1 MPNWIGNLKHLRYID
16 LSYGGVEKLPE
27 TICTLHN
34 LQTLLLSNCYALAQ
48 FPINLARLINL
59 HHLDVRSTKVK
70 EMPPHMDMLK
80 DLHTLSD
87 FVVGKQTASDI
98 KELKELQIAGT
109 LSISGLHNIVNSVDA
124 FEANMRDKHLNELAL
139 TWGSDTDDLQKDI
152 EAIYI
157 SSILYF
163 KDMLG
168 WQEWSHFGNS
178 QEDGAFPHLCQ
189 LYLEN
194 CPKLTEKLPDYLPS
208 LATLEVRRREQL
220 LGSLPNSQ
228 VILET
233 PSNDGLAYAL
243 SVLKIKYCR
252 KLSQLNNCYSCDSTK
267 SIPLDYFP
275 RVKELKLYDCLNLES
290 LTYSLVSDSP
300 TFLFLGILKIHKS
313 LPEHMCTRLS
323 SLRAVTL
330 NYYPELESFP
340 EGGLPPNLDML
351 RIFGCKKLIANR
363 MHWGLDRLI
372 SLICFGISFEECE
385 DVVPFPEDSLLPTV
399 LTTLYINNSPN
410 LEILDS

>member
-152 EAIYI
+152 EVL
-157 SSILYF
+157 SF
-163 KDMLG
+163 
-168 WQEWSHFGNS
+168 
-178 QEDGAFPHLCQ
+178 
-189 LYLEN
+189 
-194 CPKLTEKLPDYLPS
+194 
-208 LATLEVRRREQL
+208 
-220 LGSLPNSQ
+220 
-228 VILET
+228 VIK
-233 PSNDGLAYAL
+233 S
-243 SVLKIKYCR
+243 
-252 KLSQLNNCYSCDSTK
+252 SCDSTK

-290 LTYSLVSDSP
+290 LTYSHVSDSP
-300 TFLFLGILKIHKS
+300 TFLFLGILKIHKCPNFVSFPKGGLYAPNLIELIIYECNKLRS

>member
-1 MPNWIGNLKHLRYID
+1 
-16 LSYGGVEKLPE
+16 
-27 TICTLHN
+27 
-34 LQTLLLSNCYALAQ
+34 
-48 FPINLARLINL
+48 
-59 HHLDVRSTKVK
+59 
-70 EMPPHMDMLK
+70 MPPHMDMLK

-152 EAIYI
+152 EVL
-157 SSILYF
+157 SF
-163 KDMLG
+163 M
-168 WQEWSHFGNS
+168 
-178 QEDGAFPHLCQ
+178 
-189 LYLEN
+189 
-194 CPKLTEKLPDYLPS
+194 LTEKLPDYLPS

-243 SVLKIKYCR
+243 SVLKRKYCR
-252 KLSQLNNCYSCDSTK
+252 KLSQLNNCYAFLGTLKIKSSCDSTK

-275 RVKELKLYDCLNLES
+275 RVKELKL
-290 LTYSLVSDSP
+290 
-300 TFLFLGILKIHKS
+300 
-313 LPEHMCTRLS
+313 S
-323 SLRAVTL
+323 SLRAVTV
-330 NYYPELESFP
+330 NYCPELESFP
-340 EGGLPPNLDML
+340 EGGLAPNLDML